1 MESKA
6 KLMKFKLSKASGE
19 ETESE
24 VTISTLQDL
33 KDLSVRYDNSSLIVA
48 FEGDLRQGYAVEN
61 PDVVKKTPEIII
73 YDDYVE

>member
-48 FEGDLRQGYAVEN
+48 FEGDFRKGYAVKN
-61 PDVVKKTPEIII
+61 PDVVQTPEIII

>member
-48 FEGDLRQGYAVEN
+48 FEGDLRQGYDVKN
-61 PDVVKKTPEIII
+61 PDVVQTPEIII